1 MKAKKILAFFL
12 ALLLV
17 FSLSGCEYL
26 SEAIEYLKPEG
37 ETEEPTEPIEPDVQ
51 PEPVVTDPNWPVT
64 VADISVEEVPK
75 AVAVASP
82 ALAEYLYDM
91 GLLDKASALC
101 DGCAFGDTAKNYPSV
116 GSVLLPDLTAIKE
129 IQPEYILTFQLYAE
143 NILLQLQQMD
153 ITVVSFETP
162 QSFDELEELYRELAL
177 FFLGA
182 EDGKAFGEDY
192 VTKYEAA
199 KASVCY
205 GGEKNEIACL
215 RGLDRLMLT
224 GEGIAGE
231 LLSAC
236 FENVAGSY
244 TGYEYPEDDWKKFDP
259 DVIFVGGDL
268 RIKDLES
275 SDLYKK
281 KAAVKGDKVFLV
293 DLDALSLGSLRSFAI
308 LKDMMATVYSDY
320 TEGAALS
327 PAYPSLYQ

>member
-26 SEAIEYLKPEG
+26 NKAIEFLTDT
-37 ETEEPTEPIEPDVQ
+37 ETEEPTEPFPEEPEE
-51 PEPVVTDPNWPVT
+51 PEPVVDPNWPVIIGDLT
-64 VADISVEEVPK
+64 VEK
-75 AVAVASP
+75 APETVAVASP

-101 DGCAFGDTAKNYPSV
+101 EGCAFGDAAKNYPSV
-116 GSVLLPDLTAIKE
+116 GSVLLPDLAVIE
-129 IQPEYILTFQLYAE
+129 EMQPEYILTLAPYE
-143 NILLQLQQMD
+143 ESVLIKLQQMD
-153 ITVVSFETP
+153 ITVISFAAP
-162 QSFDELEELYRELAL
+162 RSFDELEALYRELAL

-182 EDGKAFGEDY
+182 EDGKTFGEDY
-192 VTKYEAA
+192 VTGYEAA
-199 KASVCY
+199 KAAVHY
-205 GGEKNEIACL
+205 DGEKSEIACL
-215 RGLDRLMLT
+215 RGMDRLILT

-231 LLSAC
+231 LLFAC

-259 DVIFVGGDL
+259 DAIFVGGEL
-268 RIKDLES
+268 RIKDLET

-281 KAAVKGDKVFLV
+281 KSAVKGDKVFLA

-308 LKDMMATVYSDY
+308 LKDMMATVYADY
-320 TEGAALS
+320 TEGTALS
-327 PAYPSLYQ
+327 PAYPSIYQ